1 METLIAILIGVLF
14 AGGVYCLLQR
24 SLVRLVIGIM
34 LISQAANLLTFA
46 ASGLTR
52 KHTAIIKSGETVL
65 QAPHADPLP
74 QALVLTAIVIGFGF
88 TAFCL
93 ALLHRTYKTL
103 GHDDL
108 EKFNTTDTDK

>member
-1 METLIAILIGVLF
+1 METLIAILIGILF

-24 SLVRLVIGIM
+24 SLVRLVM
-34 LISQAANLLTFA
+34 LISQGANLLTFA
-46 ASGLTR
+46 SSGLTK
-52 KHTAIIKSGETVL
+52 KHTAIIKAGETAL

-74 QALVLTAIVIGFGF
+74 QALVLTAIVISFGF

-108 EKFNTTDTDK
+108 EKFNTTDTDQ

>member
-1 METLIAILIGVLF
+1 METLIAILIGILF

-34 LISQAANLLTFA
+34 LIGQAANLLTFA

-52 KHTAIIKSGETVL
+52 KHTAIIKSGAQTLE
-65 QAPHADPLP
+65 APYADPLP

-108 EKFNTTDTDK
+108 DKFNTTDTEK